1 MQILVSGKQ
10 LDVGDALRSHV
21 DERLQNG
28 VAKYFSN
35 PLDARVVFSREGQGY
50 RADCSV
56 HVGQGIH
63 AQARAEA
70 ADIYQAFDHA
80 SERLEKRLR
89 RYKRRLRDHH
99 GGERPERDGYM
110 AQSYVLES
118 ESEADEVP
126 EEFQPVIVAEHTTDI
141 HRRTVG
147 QAVMQLDLA
156 EQPVL
161 MFRNSGNGH
170 LNVVYRRP
178 DGHIGWI
185 DLVADASGNSDA
197 GNDAG
202 NNDVSNSDDGAK

>member
-28 VAKYFSN
+28 VAKYFANS
-35 PLDARVVFSREGQGY
+35 LDAHVVFSREGV
-50 RADCSV
+50 DCSV

-63 AQARAEA
+63 AQAH
-70 ADIYQAFDHA
+70 ADASEIYQAFDQA

-99 GGERPERDGYM
+99 GRERPVPDDYV
-110 AQSYVLES
+110 AQNYVLES
-118 ESEADEVP
+118 ESEVDEAP

-141 HRRTVG
+141 HRRSVG
-147 QAVMQLDLA
+147 EAVMQLELA
-156 EQPVL
+156 EQPIL

-170 LNVVYRRP
+170 LNVVYRRA
-178 DGHIGWI
+178 DGHIGWV
-185 DLVADASGNSDA
+185 DLVADSAGNSDA
-197 GNDAG
+197 GTQDAG
-202 NNDVSNSDDGAK
+202 AN